1 MSADDEKG
9 AGDDW
14 EVVAEP
20 SEVYEA
26 ELIALRLRGEGL
38 DARVI
43 DQSFRQEPLPSVRAF
58 AIVRVYVRS
67 ASAEEARRLL
77 AQGLEPL
84 EDGDVGDAP

>member
-58 AIVRVYVRS
+58 AIVRVYAPS